1 MSYHGY
7 AVVLASVWLSYK
19 STWCDAVHALLLGGS
34 ESSAQHLGILCVSAG
49 LLPVFPLPVQV
60 CAAYAKVPRN
70 RIVFIMP
77 CARTSR
83 PVVGIIGNTT
93 LLNETYLVHAGGTM
107 NSEAIS
113 QVSGCLPLI
122 IPTDPALV
130 SVEDLLAL
138 CDGFLLTGGRPNVHP
153 SEYGEE
159 ETPAHGCFDRCRDAI
174 TLPLIRACV
183 ERGQP
188 FLGVC
193 RGFQEV
199 NVALGGTLYPEIRE
213 LPGRMNH
220 RMPPDGTL
228 EEKFALRHPVNFTPG
243 GVFARLMG
251 ADEVMTNTLHGQGI
265 ARPANRIVIDGL
277 APDGTPEAIYVKD
290 APGFTLSV
298 QWHPEWNAASDPVSR
313 PLFSAFGSAVA
324 AWAGRQEPVR
334 LSA

>member
-1 MSYHGY
+1 M
-7 AVVLASVWLSYK
+7 
-19 STWCDAVHALLLGGS
+19 T
-34 ESSAQHLGILCVSAG
+34 
-49 LLPVFPLPVQV
+49 
-60 CAAYAKVPRN
+60 
-70 RIVFIMP
+70 
-77 CARTSR
+77 R
-83 PVVGIIGNTT
+83 PVVGIIGNMAM
-93 LLNETYLVHAGGTM
+93 LNETYRVHAGGVM
-107 NSEAIS
+107 NSRAIAD
-113 QVSGCLPLI
+113 VAECLPLI
-122 IPTDPALV
+122 VPADPHFV
-130 SVEDLLAL
+130 TVEELMDR

-159 ETPAHGCFDRCRDAI
+159 ETEAHGTFDRCRDAI

-199 NVALGGTLYPEIRE
+199 NVAMGGTLYPEIRD

-228 EEKFALRHPVNFTPG
+228 DEQFALRHMVTFTPG

-251 ADEVMTNTLHGQGI
+251 ADAVMTNSLHGQGI
-265 ARPANRIVIDGL
+265 KTPGNGIVIDGT

-298 QWHPEWNAASDPVSR
+298 QWHPEYNAGADPVSR
-313 PLFSAFGSAVA
+313 PLFHAFGDAVR
-324 AWAGRQEPVR
+324 AWATRGLAEPAR
-334 LSA
+334 LRA